1 MIKIWTRSKLKGGIE
16 LFLGM
21 SKFALRFW
29 WSLQYSGQWQL
40 VSRQRI
46 DIIHVAYNSRPEKN
60 IRFDLKS
67 FYRET
72 KRGLPAWSF
81 SFFRSFV
88 FASARALASSIP
100 GFSIFWHSQELHSYL
115 WLGLSMYMIWSNRTI
130 FWFPEDE
137 HPFSWFWSGPVQAP
151 SSSLSSS
158 LKILGAIA
166 VQYCVPITRGRSHIL
181 NIFQKWPIPLLHNIT
196 LSHASYYQHANTAH
210 WWHKW

>member
-1 MIKIWTRSKLKGGIE
+1 MVYL
-16 LFLGM
+16 
-21 SKFALRFW
+21 
-29 WSLQYSGQWQL
+29 Y
-40 VSRQRI
+40 
-46 DIIHVAYNSRPEKN
+46 IIHVAYNSRPEKN

-67 FYRET
+67 FFRKT

-81 SFFRSFV
+81 SFFWSFV
-88 FASARALASSIP
+88 FARARASSIP
-100 GFSIFWHSQELHSYL
+100 GFSILWHSQELHSYL

-181 NIFQKWPIPLLHNIT
+181 NIFQKWPISPSCII
-196 LSHASYYQHANTAH
+196 SHYHMQHTTNTPIRQ